1 MQYLFE
7 YHENKKQTERFLIMT
22 ANDFRNLYNREEFN
36 EKYNYNGND
45 LGAVCKKDSITF
57 KLWSPLAKQVTLRVY
72 ENDSCPVSASY
83 PMEKGE
89 KGVWEFE
96 LAHAGHGT
104 YYDYEL
110 DFQGEKTVSADP
122 WAKAAGCNGV
132 RSMAV
137 DLEKTNPPGWE
148 TDKRLEH
155 EKDQVIYEIHV
166 KDFSYD
172 EASGVPEKYRGKYK
186 AFTLENT
193 TLNNEG
199 KKPTCMAYLK
209 ELGVTHVQLLPVY
222 DYGSV
227 DEAGEDSQFNW
238 GYDPLNYNVPE
249 GSYSTDPHNG
259 EVRIR
264 ELKEAI
270 LALHRQGIGV
280 IMDVVYNHTYSLD
293 SWFNRTNPCYF
304 YRQYEDGSFSDG
316 SDCGNDVASERAMC
330 GKYIL
335 ESVLYWAEEYHMD
348 GFRFDLMGLLDTEL
362 LDMIRRELDLRYG
375 KGKILLYGEPWSAG
389 ESPMQKGFH
398 PCQKKNIHFLDE
410 NVGVFCDNTR
420 DCIKGHVFY
429 EEVAGFVNGGK
440 DLEQEIL
447 DSVTAWVGAK
457 EDFQVK
463 APSQIISYVSAHD
476 NLTLWDKI
484 KITLKPELPFE
495 TRDEE
500 VVRACKLAAAIYFC
514 CQGRIFFQAG
524 EEGARTKLGD
534 ENSFRSSPEIN
545 CIDWKRCYEY
555 EDVLKYYKG
564 LIALRRQMDGITDK
578 SQKARENIF
587 GKKIAGKGVVEFL
600 VKNQESR
607 WKTLAVCF
615 NSTNE
620 TQEIR
625 LPEGNWELLAD
636 GSSSFLWENP
646 ETVSGIQKAA
656 PVSAAIYGKKS

>member
-72 ENDSCPVSASY
+72 ENDSYPVSASY
-83 PMEKGE
+83 PMKKGE

-110 DFQGEKTVSADP
+110 DFQGEKTISADP

-148 TDKRLEH
+148 TDNRPEH
-155 EKDQVIYEIHV
+155 EKDQVIYENHV

-249 GSYSTDPHNG
+249 GS
-259 EVRIR
+259 
-264 ELKEAI
+264 
-270 LALHRQGIGV
+270 
-280 IMDVVYNHTYSLD
+280 
-293 SWFNRTNPCYF
+293 
-304 YRQYEDGSFSDG
+304 
-316 SDCGNDVASERAMC
+316 
-330 GKYIL
+330 
-335 ESVLYWAEEYHMD
+335 
-348 GFRFDLMGLLDTEL
+348 
-362 LDMIRRELDLRYG
+362 
-375 KGKILLYGEPWSAG
+375 
-389 ESPMQKGFH
+389 
-398 PCQKKNIHFLDE
+398 
-410 NVGVFCDNTR
+410 
-420 DCIKGHVFY
+420 
-429 EEVAGFVNGGK
+429 
-440 DLEQEIL
+440 
-447 DSVTAWVGAK
+447 
-457 EDFQVK
+457 
-463 APSQIISYVSAHD
+463 
-476 NLTLWDKI
+476 
-484 KITLKPELPFE
+484 
-495 TRDEE
+495 
-500 VVRACKLAAAIYFC
+500 
-514 CQGRIFFQAG
+514 
-524 EEGARTKLGD
+524 
-534 ENSFRSSPEIN
+534 
-545 CIDWKRCYEY
+545 
-555 EDVLKYYKG
+555 
-564 LIALRRQMDGITDK
+564 
-578 SQKARENIF
+578 
-587 GKKIAGKGVVEFL
+587 
-600 VKNQESR
+600 
-607 WKTLAVCF
+607 
-615 NSTNE
+615 
-620 TQEIR
+620 
-625 LPEGNWELLAD
+625 
-636 GSSSFLWENP
+636 
-646 ETVSGIQKAA
+646 
-656 PVSAAIYGKKS
+656 